1 MTQIAHGDA
10 TLIDRVHAQYTTC
23 VRDTRS
29 KATGNSETTSAQ
41 DVNCL

>member
-23 VRDTRS
+23 VVTPGLKPLAIRRPLRL
-29 KATGNSETTSAQ
+29 KM
-41 DVNCL
+41 